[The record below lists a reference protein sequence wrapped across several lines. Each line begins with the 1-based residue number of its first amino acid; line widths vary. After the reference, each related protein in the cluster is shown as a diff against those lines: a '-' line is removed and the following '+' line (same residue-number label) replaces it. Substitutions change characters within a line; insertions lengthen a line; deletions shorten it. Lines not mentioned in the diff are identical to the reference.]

1 MNIDILSIW
10 WFSFFLLIFLFWY
23 IFVEII
29 FGENYFFA
37 NLFKRYDNNLFDRMI
52 HYIFWGIILNIGM
65 FYFNFFSDKW
75 KTLVNLFYN
84 SLNMGKSLSSL
95 FWEGNSLH
103 FLFFALFYS
112 FQYFLLVAI
121 LIFVKYVL
129 SQLFFKDK
137 KPEKKVKKFVFHKET
152 DSKK

>member
-1 MNIDILSIW
+1 MSIDILSIG

-65 FYFNFFSDKW
+65 FYFNFFLDKGLSLIKFFDNW
-75 KTLVNLFYN
+75 IKLAKSLIPIFGQNNSFEFIYFSLFY
-84 SLNMGKSLSSL
+84 
-95 FWEGNSLH
+95 
-103 FLFFALFYS
+103 FLEYL
-112 FQYFLLVAI
+112 LLVVSIII
-121 LIFVKYVL
+121 LKYVL
-129 SQLFFKDK
+129 YLNFSKDK
-137 KPEKKVKKFVFHKET
+137 KPERKVKKFGFHKET